1 MNCTKLSRDGFLK
14 IDDFTIAS
22 LMRLKV
28 IPVNSGMS
36 LSSDMGHQKVILSAT
51 GDRLGPGMTPLFGTT
66 WLRRDS
72 AFWRGSMA
80 RRKRYRADQALTQLA
95 NFSHI

>member
-1 MNCTKLSRDGFLK
+1 MKSSTSSMNCTKLSRDGFLK

-28 IPVNSGMS
+28 IPVNSGMY

-51 GDRLGPGMTPLFGTT
+51 GEPLEDVV
-66 WLRRDS
+66 WQSDLPDVV
-72 AFWRGSMA
+72 
-80 RRKRYRADQALTQLA
+80 RAAPLT
-95 NFSHI
+95 